1 MICRLQLPK
10 KNKRKKRKKINKQK
24 TNKAKT
30 NKQMCGHRSGTINNV
45 NDIVYQQFN
54 HTYYTILSNA
64 SAHNK
69 KKCIQ

>member
-10 KNKRKKRKKINKQK
+10 KNKRKKKEKNKQAK
-24 TNKAKT
+24 NNKAKT